1 MQKNKKNKIIERQ
14 LKENATPELKT
25 AIKIFLGIVIFFGI
39 VYFGAGLL
47 TGSIKL
53 KKEVKETEIQYSE
66 ILAEK
71 TFMQNK
77 SEYYVI
83 YYSFDSNSADFI
95 KAVISGLSEGT
106 TVYTVDLD
114 KNFNKNYISEDIT
127 NKTPKNSSELK
138 VTNPTLIKI
147 KDKKVTSFVTGIDNI
162 VKQVSK

>member
-25 AIKIFLGIVIFFGI
+25 AIKIFIGIVLVFAI
-39 VYFGAGLL
+39 VYFGAGVL

-53 KKEVKETEIQYSE
+53 KKEVKEAEIQYTE

-71 TFMQNK
+71 TFLQNK
-77 SEYYVI
+77 DEYYVMF
-83 YYSFDSNSADFI
+83 YNFKSNSADI
-95 KAVISGLSEGT
+95 VNAVISGLSQDA

-114 KNFNKNYISEDIT
+114 KGFNKNYISEDIK
-127 NKTPKNSSELK
+127 NKAPKNSSELK

-147 KDKKVTSFVTGIDNI
+147 KNKKVTKFVTGIDNI
-162 VKQVSK
+162 VK